1 MAASEI
7 TLYGEVGWD
16 FNAKSVMEQLK
27 AAKDPVTVRIHSP
40 GGSVF
45 DGLAIYTM
53 LRQRGV
59 TVQVDGLA
67 ASAASLIAMAGK
79 TIRMGQG
86 AMMMAHRAWT
96 VAMGDGDS
104 MRHAAGILDGIDA
117 SITSIYA
124 ARLKKPVEDMAKMLA
139 GEVWLTA
146 EQAKAD
152 GWADE
157 IFNGPAPRA
166 QLKLSGLANVPA
178 AAMAAWGGAPTK
190 TEAPMGAISR
200 MLALVGVKPAE
211 GETDEQTIGRLDALT
226 AALGEGPEAR
236 AAFLANETAPQVFAR
251 LRQELVDAQAKIV
264 AGAAALA
271 EAQKLAGEASALKAA
286 LTAEQA
292 KVAALAPGL
301 ATNAPAA
308 AASNAPTPTAT
319 AAEYLAAVDA
329 AKATGLSANDA
340 MAAVAKARP
349 ELVTAYNAERK
360 LQIRK

>member
-1 MAASEI
+1 
-7 TLYGEVGWD
+7 
-16 FNAKSVMEQLK
+16 MEQLK

-45 DGLAIYTM
+45 DGMAIYTM

-67 ASAASLIAMAGK
+67 ASAASLIAMAGT

-124 ARLKKPVEDMAKMLA
+124 ARLKKPVEEMAKMLA

-178 AAMAAWGGAPTK
+178 AAMAAWGGVPTK
-190 TEAPMGAISR
+190 PEAPMGIAAR
-200 MLALVGVKPAE
+200 LLALVGVKPAE

-251 LRQELVDAQAKIV
+251 LRQELTDAQAKIV

-271 EAQKLAGEASALKAA
+271 EAQKLASEASALKAA

-308 AASNAPTPTAT
+308 AASNANSGAPT
-319 AAEYLAAVDA
+319 AAEYHAELARVI
-329 AKATGLSANDA
+329 ATGKTKNEALALIASTRPDLVAALSKSAT
-340 MAAVAKARP
+340 K
-349 ELVTAYNAERK
+349 
-360 LQIRK
+360 